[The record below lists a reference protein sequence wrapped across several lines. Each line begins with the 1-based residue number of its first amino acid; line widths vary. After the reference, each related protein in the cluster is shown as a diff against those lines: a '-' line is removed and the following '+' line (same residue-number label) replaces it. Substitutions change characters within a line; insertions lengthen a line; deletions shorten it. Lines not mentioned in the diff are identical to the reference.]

1 MEPKYKIG
9 DIVTIKKK
17 REGDSDDYRFCF
29 TDTMLRNYGGK
40 SYKIKSVSDEHG
52 AYDDYPMYDDGHKYY
67 LEGIGFSWASSMFEE
82 DSFKALIS
90 EDSIVDNSL
99 DAFIAKKKCPEL
111 DFTL

>member
-29 TDTMLRNYGGK
+29 TDTMLKNHGGK
-40 SYKIKSVSDEHG
+40 SYKITSVSDELG

-67 LEGIGFSWASSMFEE
+67 LEGAGFSWASSMFEE
-82 DSFKALIS
+82 DSSEALS
-90 EDSIVDNSL
+90 LKTSIDNSL

>member
-17 REGDSDDYRFCF
+17 RIGNGSDYRFCF
-29 TDTMLRNYGGK
+29 TDAMLEDYGGK
-40 SYKIKSVSDEHG
+40 SYKIKCISSTDESTK
-52 AYDDYPMYDDGHKYY
+52 AQILDDGHRYY
-67 LEGIGFSWASSMFEE
+67 LEDACFSWASSMFEE
-82 DSFKALIS
+82 DSS
-90 EDSIVDNSL
+90 ETLSLETSIDNSL